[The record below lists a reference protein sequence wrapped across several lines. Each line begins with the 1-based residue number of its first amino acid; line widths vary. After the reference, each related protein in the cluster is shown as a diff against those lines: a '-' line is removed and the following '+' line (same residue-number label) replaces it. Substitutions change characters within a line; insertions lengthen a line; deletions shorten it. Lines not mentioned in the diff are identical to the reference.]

1 MELTT
6 FFVGISVGLVAGYFV
21 ARHLT
26 VGSTRE
32 NLQAPLKMLSNQ
44 ISELTR
50 QQGAFSSSLGALDN
64 LSSIVT
70 ELKARYEEMKEAEK
84 KLSTE
89 RDKRLEEF
97 MESMKRAFKD
107 ISSKTL
113 KLDEEKEKRITEL
126 VEHMKQFAD
135 EQRASTERFISHQG
149 QSREE
154 IEKRRDAEL
163 KDMRRIMENFVRTV
177 SGTKTRG
184 MVGEMLLSEALSESI
199 KVGTVIKNLSIGSMT
214 VEFAWRL
221 GDGKYIPIDSKL
233 PDLSELIIDYEN
245 TQDEKERERKKKKLI
260 QQMEKEIDNVRKY
273 ANQPNTINSC
283 ILVVPSLVLEIAP
296 ELAAF
301 GRKKD
306 VFLCTRKEVFAVAH
320 YLEAGYLLMKQ
331 DESGKY
337 KQLVQVLLNILDQIN
352 QKSASLDR
360 ALKSISN
367 ANGEIKTLVAK
378 AKSSA
383 SLNSIQQEDGNKTT
397 EIGEHLS

>member
-6 FFVGISVGLVAGYFV
+6 FFVGVSVGLVAGYFV

-26 VGSTRE
+26 VGSARE

-367 ANGEIKTLVAK
+367 ANDKIKTLVAK

>member
-6 FFVGISVGLVAGYFV
+6 FFVGVSVGLVAGYFV

-26 VGSTRE
+26 VGSARE

-84 KLSTE
+84 RLSTE

-97 MESMKRAFKD
+97 MENMKRAFKD

-126 VEHMKQFAD
+126 VEHMKRFAD
-135 EQRASTERFISHQG
+135 EQRASTERFILHQG

-233 PDLSELIIDYEN
+233 PDLSEFIIDYEN

-296 ELAAF
+296 ELAAS

-367 ANGEIKTLVAK
+367 ANDKIKTLVAK